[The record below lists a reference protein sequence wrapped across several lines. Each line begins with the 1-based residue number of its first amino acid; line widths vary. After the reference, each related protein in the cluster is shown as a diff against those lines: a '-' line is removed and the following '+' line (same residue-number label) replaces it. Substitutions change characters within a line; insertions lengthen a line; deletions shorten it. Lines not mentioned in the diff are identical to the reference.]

1 MIRIKDEIHGTVEF
15 DELEGR
21 IIDTPAFQRLRRI
34 KQMSVTNLV
43 YPGANHTRFEHSIGT
58 AHLSA
63 VIASRLGL
71 GKDECSK
78 IKLYGLLHDIG
89 HVAFSHEGEEVLKG
103 HIGDHEMLGRA
114 KMTDGEIA
122 DILSE
127 NYRPEE
133 IADVG
138 KSAYG
143 DIITSDLGSDRMDYL
158 ERDAKN
164 TGVAYGIIDI
174 DRIVHTLVMEGDR
187 LCIDK
192 RGLEAAEYLLVA
204 RFMMFSTVYL
214 HKTVRIATAMLYRAI
229 EAALKDGFP
238 PEEFAELDDEEA
250 MAAMLRSSGKGYAEK
265 LRERRLL
272 KEVCS
277 FPAGEAGKAEELE
290 KQFAGELMVDY
301 PHAFFKPVDFMVRTG
316 KGLVPITEM
325 SKLVQSLK
333 RAEEERMRVLVL
345 AEERDAERISA
356 ML

>member
-15 DELEGR
+15 DELAER
-21 IIDTPAFQRLRRI
+21 IIDTPAFQRLRRV

-63 VIASRLGL
+63 VIAQMLGL
-71 GKDECSK
+71 DEEECAK

-89 HVAFSHEGEEVLKG
+89 HVAFSHEGEEILKK
-103 HIGDHEMLGRA
+103 HVGDHEKLGRA
-114 KMTDGEIA
+114 KIVDGEIA

-127 NYRPEE
+127 KYRPEE
-133 IADVG
+133 IADVR
-138 KSAYG
+138 KSAFG

-174 DRIVHTLVMEGDR
+174 DRIVHTLVMEEDR

-214 HKTVRIATAMLYRAI
+214 HKTVRIAAAMLYRAI
-229 EAALKDGFP
+229 EATLKDGFP
-238 PEEFAELDDEEA
+238 AEKFAELDDEG
-250 MAAMLRSSGKGYAEK
+250 AMLAMLKSSGKGYAEG
-265 LRERRLL
+265 LRERRLY

-277 FPAGEAGKAEELE
+277 FPIEESGKAKEIEER
-290 KQFAGELMVDY
+290 FAGEVIVDY
-301 PHAFFKPVDFMVRTG
+301 PHAFFKPVDCMVRTDG
-316 KGLVPITEM
+316 GLVPITKM

-333 RAEEERMRVLVL
+333 KAEEERMRVLVL
-345 AEERDAERISA
+345 AEKGKAERIGS